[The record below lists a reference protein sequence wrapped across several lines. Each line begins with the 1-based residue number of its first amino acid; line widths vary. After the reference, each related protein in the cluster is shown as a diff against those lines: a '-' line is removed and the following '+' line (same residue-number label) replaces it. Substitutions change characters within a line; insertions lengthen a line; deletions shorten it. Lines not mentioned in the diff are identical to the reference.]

1 MKMQHCDLVIVG
13 AGFAG
18 LACAKSAAESG
29 LTVLVIDRKPHAGY
43 APHTT
48 GIIVKEA
55 MEEFPVPS
63 ALTSKVAGV
72 RLYSPSLKHFD
83 LYSPGYY
90 FYATDTPAYLQFLAT
105 KADAAG
111 ATITFNTT
119 YEKATLQSD
128 RIVIDNLGVSCK
140 FLVGADGARS
150 RVAQNFGLSQNDSF
164 LVGVEAEYKN
174 IGNCSD
180 QHLHCFLNSSLAR
193 GYLAWAVPS
202 VNVTQI
208 GLACRPQFK
217 PEIETLQNYLS
228 DLFDFKD
235 ATIVGRRGGLIPI
248 GGRAKVFAS
257 ERVLL
262 LGDAAGT
269 VSPLTAGGIYPAL
282 YTGRCA
288 AQAIHKYLYLGGEVP
303 EKVLATIYP
312 DYYWKRLLRFAC
324 DQNVPNWLLDHMIF
338 SRPFQ
343 MFAQTIFFHSR
354 GLFSAKTWREI
365 LAPGASAGNR

>member
-1 MKMQHCDLVIVG
+1 MRLQYYDLVIVG

-18 LACAKSAAESG
+18 LACAKSAAELG
-29 LTVLVIDRKPHAGY
+29 LKVLVIDRKPHAGY

-55 MEEFPVPS
+55 MEEFPVPIS
-63 ALTSKVAGV
+63 LTRKVTGV

-90 FYATDTPAYLQFLAT
+90 FLATDTPAYLQFLAT
-105 KADAAG
+105 KAESCG
-111 ATITFNTT
+111 ATIIFNTT
-119 YEKATLQSD
+119 YEKGILQSD
-128 RIVIDNLGVSCK
+128 RILIESLGVSCK

-164 LVGVEAEYKN
+164 LIGVEAEYKN
-174 IGNCSD
+174 VRNCSD

-193 GYLAWAVPS
+193 GYLAWAVPG

-208 GLACRPQFK
+208 GLACRSQYK
-217 PEIETLQNYLS
+217 PEIETLVNHLS
-228 DLFDFKD
+228 HLFDFKD

-248 GGRAKVFAS
+248 GGRAKVFGS

-282 YTGRCA
+282 YTGR
-288 AQAIHKYLYLGGEVP
+288 YLGGEVP
-303 EKVLATIYP
+303 ERVLGTIYP
-312 DYYWKRLLRFAC
+312 DYYWKQLLRFAC
-324 DQNVPNWLLDHMIF
+324 DQNVPNWLLDHIIF
-338 SRPFQ
+338 SPPFQ
-343 MFAQTIFFHSR
+343 MFAQMVFFHSR
-354 GLFSAKTWREI
+354 GLFSAKTWKEI
-365 LAPGASAGNR
+365 LAPGISAGTR